1 MARKPRIQLADYTQ
15 HVIQR
20 GANREACFFADADY
34 RFYLGCLSEALK
46 LHDCECHAYVLMT
59 NHVHLLLTPRRHGAL
74 AKVMKLLSQRYTQ
87 YVNFTYCRTGS
98 IWEGRYKSSVIDV
111 DHYLLTCYRYIELN
125 PVRAAMVGRPSEYLW
140 SSARFH
146 GFGISDHAG
155 GDDDL
160 IVDHGLYLGLGSH
173 REERQEAYREL
184 FRGHMDDDFIHKLGR
199 VFTQEQILGDSQFR
213 EVVEKN
219 TTLRVERVSKNR

>member
-20 GANREACFFADADY
+20 GANREACFFAEADY
-34 RFYLGCLSEALK
+34 RFHLGCLSEALK

-59 NHVHLLLTPRRHGAL
+59 NHVHLLLTPKRYGAL

-87 YVNFTYCRTGS
+87 YVNYTYRRTGS

-125 PVRAAMVGRPSEYLW
+125 PVRAGMVNRPSEYLW
-140 SSARFH
+140 SSARLH
-146 GFGISDHAG
+146 GFGESNITECAKN
-155 GDDDL
+155 L
-160 IVDHGLYLGLGSH
+160 VVDHSLYLGLG
-173 REERQEAYREL
+173 REVEERQAAYREL
-184 FRGHMDDDFIHKLGR
+184 FLGHMDKELIHVMGR
-199 VFTQEQILGDSQFR
+199 VFTQE
-213 EVVEKN
+213 
-219 TTLRVERVSKNR
+219 